1 MCLFEPLAEKD
12 EVLQGAGL
20 LESFVFNRSRLSP
33 DDIGGEG
40 VHDAVETADDLEQ
53 RAPAFGVA
61 DEELVEAGKAQH
73 PIDASCDSHHSAAPR
88 KRVLDGMTLMALLG
102 LSV

>member
-1 MCLFEPLAEKD
+1 VCLCEPLAEKD

-20 LESFVFNRSRLSP
+20 FEYFVFNRSQLSP
-33 DDIGGEG
+33 DDISG
-40 VHDAVETADDLEQ
+40 DALESADDLAR
-53 RAPAFGVA
+53 RAPAFGAV
-61 DEELVEAGKAQH
+61 DEELVKAGKAQH

-88 KRVLDGMTLMALLG
+88 KQGLDGLTLMALLG

>member
-20 LESFVFNRSRLSP
+20 FEYFVFNRSQLSP
-33 DDIGGEG
+33 DDISG
-40 VHDAVETADDLEQ
+40 DALESADDLEQ
-53 RAPAFGVA
+53 RAPAFGVV